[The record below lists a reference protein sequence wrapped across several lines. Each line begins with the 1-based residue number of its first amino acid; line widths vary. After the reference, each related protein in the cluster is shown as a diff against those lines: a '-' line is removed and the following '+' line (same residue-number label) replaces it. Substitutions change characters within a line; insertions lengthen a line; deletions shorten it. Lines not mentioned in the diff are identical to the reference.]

1 MIGGNLMSIEEVKKE
16 TCSVCRKDLDKQ
28 IDKIDVRITN
38 HDAEIID
45 LKIISDQLL
54 TLQKQNAIILRNIE
68 NKQEIPSQLSTSLYV
83 TIFEQVWFKYIICT
97 ICIVIILIVGS
108 AIGQNAFSDY
118 LEVLKT
124 ISK

>member
-1 MIGGNLMSIEEVKKE
+1 MSIEEVKKE
-16 TCSVCRKDLDKQ
+16 TCSVCRRDLDKQ

-45 LKIISDQLL
+45 LKIISEQLL

-68 NKQEIPSQLSTSLYV
+68 SKQEIPSQLSTSLYA